1 MAAVRA
7 LIALLVVAAC
17 HAPRSD
23 TPPPKAE
30 TETETDAGTETGT
43 ATATATATATV
54 PQRAKIGP
62 FESAMLDNRTV
73 WWALPRAE
81 DGHRLI
87 AHLHGQC
94 APPVYSCGS
103 WIDAGADYGYLV
115 CPTGNEH
122 CNDSGIGPAM
132 WDESF
137 ALMDSDLER
146 GVAVVERKTD
156 GGIDRDGAV
165 LTGFSRGG
173 WAAIDL
179 VRRHPGRWPYL
190 VIIEA
195 DVTINKAYLDA
206 SKVRAVAMIAGEHGT
221 ELAGERK
228 SVDAMKDAGYPAELF
243 VMPGTAHLY
252 SKNIDDIMRQ
262 ALAFVLAH

>member
-1 MAAVRA
+1 MRAAV
-7 LIALLVVAAC
+7 LLFAMTAC
-17 HAPRSD
+17 RTATPAP
-23 TPPPKAE
+23 
-30 TETETDAGTETGT
+30 T
-43 ATATATATATV
+43 ATATAGSDAVTAPPPPSSAPVAPPSASAAPV
-54 PQRAKIGP
+54 PTREAIGP
-62 FESAMLDNRTV
+62 FESWMLPGRTV
-73 WWALPRAE
+73 WYALPRAE
-81 DGHRLI
+81 DQHRLV

-103 WIDAGADYGYLV
+103 WIDAGADFGFMV

-137 ALMDSDLER
+137 ALMDEDLEK
-146 GVAVVERKTD
+146 GIAVVERKTD
-156 GGIDRDGAV
+156 GGVSRDGAV

-190 VIIEA
+190 VIVEA
-195 DVTINKAYLDA
+195 DVTINKAYLEA
-206 SKVRAVAMIAGEHGT
+206 SKVRAVAMIAGERGT
-221 ELAGERK
+221 ELPGERK
-228 SVDAMKDAGYPAELF
+228 SVEEMQAQGYPAELL

-252 SKNIDDIMRQ
+252 SANIDDLMRQ
-262 ALAFVLAH
+262 ALAFVTAH